1 MYVIKS
7 KNLASFLLG
16 KGFDLVRKD
25 VDSNNTRYNIY
36 LFNDTEELRNVIGLW
51 NREVKILM

>member
-25 VDSNNTRYNIY
+25 VDSNNNRYNIY

>member
-16 KGFDLVRKD
+16 KGFDLIRKD
-25 VDSNNTRYNIY
+25 VDSNNARYNIY
-36 LFNDTEELRNVIGLW
+36 LFNDTEELRKVVGLW
-51 NREVKILM
+51 NKEVKILM

>member
-16 KGFDLVRKD
+16 KGFDLIRKD
-25 VDSNNTRYNIY
+25 VDSNNVRYNIY

-51 NREVKILM
+51 NKEVKALM